1 MPLPQRK
8 RQRLQ
13 NYDYSQNGAYFLT
26 LCTQDKACLFGRVR
40 QGKMYLND
48 AGKMVEHHLLKLQEK
63 DGISIERYVIMPNHI
78 HILLLLERPLQN
90 GTTPRSFPTISALMQ
105 GFKSVTTTAYI
116 QNVQAGHYPPFEK
129 RIWQKSFYDHI
140 VRDEEDFLQIW
151 AYITYNALKWQQDK
165 FYIRFEKDCE

>member
-48 AGKMVEHHLLKLQEK
+48 AGKMVEHHLLKMQEK
-63 DGISIERYVIMPNHI
+63 DGISIERYIIMPNHI

-90 GTTPRSFPTISALMQ
+90 GTKVVPYDFSAH
-105 GFKSVTTTAYI
+105 A
-116 QNVQAGHYPPFEK
+116 
-129 RIWQKSFYDHI
+129 
-140 VRDEEDFLQIW
+140 
-151 AYITYNALKWQQDK
+151 
-165 FYIRFEKDCE
+165 RF

>member
-1 MPLPQRK
+1 
-8 RQRLQ
+8 
-13 NYDYSQNGAYFLT
+13 
-26 LCTQDKACLFGRVR
+26 
-40 QGKMYLND
+40 
-48 AGKMVEHHLLKLQEK
+48 
-63 DGISIERYVIMPNHI
+63 
-78 HILLLLERPLQN
+78 
-90 GTTPRSFPTISALMQ
+90 MQ

-165 FYIRFEKDCE
+165 FYIRFEKDYE